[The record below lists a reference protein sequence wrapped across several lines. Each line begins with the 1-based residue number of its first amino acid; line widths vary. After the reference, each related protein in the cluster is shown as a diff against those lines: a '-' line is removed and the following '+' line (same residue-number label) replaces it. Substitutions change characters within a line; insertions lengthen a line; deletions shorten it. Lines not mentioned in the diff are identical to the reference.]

1 MSGRLNLYGD
11 YIDIG
16 TAEGVKLVN
25 NAIHNFKSSLIGTI
39 KLTAEHAPKFI
50 RAIRELGSQ
59 YGYEFDLKNL
69 PTVRTVTASAT
80 AGDPDII
87 TFGTRVNLLETVSG
101 ENIDHARK
109 MASVIWG
116 DGSFVVDG
124 PMTI

>member
-1 MSGRLNLYGD
+1 MNSKTRQTNIDCELKRNKMSGRLNLYGD

-69 PTVRTVTASAT
+69 PTV
-80 AGDPDII
+80 
-87 TFGTRVNLLETVSG
+87 
-101 ENIDHARK
+101 
-109 MASVIWG
+109 
-116 DGSFVVDG
+116 
-124 PMTI
+124 